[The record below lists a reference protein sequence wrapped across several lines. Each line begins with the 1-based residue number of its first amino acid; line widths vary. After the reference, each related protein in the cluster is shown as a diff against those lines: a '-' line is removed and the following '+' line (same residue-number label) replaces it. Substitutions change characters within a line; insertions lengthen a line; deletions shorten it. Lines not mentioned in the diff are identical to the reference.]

1 MGAKEKLQKE
11 LDLLLEK
18 MRFWRYVIFGIV
30 SGVVG
35 MLFGLTQN
43 KIHLNWGTII
53 LLALGLIGI
62 IISII
67 RLSTLT
73 KDYQNNLEILEKE
86 E

>member
-53 LLALGLIGI
+53 LLGLGFVGI
-62 IISII
+62 VISIT
-67 RLSTLT
+67 RLSFLT
-73 KDYQNNLEILEKE
+73 KNYQNNLELLEKE